1 MQLATLTH
9 VSTTTDAEG
18 GSVLSFTAV
27 RPFDHK
33 AGQFGVWF
41 CGGALRPFTIA
52 SAPRDEFVQL
62 GTHLHNGSAIKRGL
76 TALRPGDRVRLLG
89 AFGKVAPP
97 EDGRPI
103 VFVAQGIGIT
113 VARSLLREPSTRPRH
128 LIHTGRPYFQ
138 DELAP
143 LVETATYPPDRD
155 AFTTALNAS
164 LRATPDA
171 HWVIT
176 GSPAF
181 VKSTASKLRSN
192 GVDAMRLHTDG
203 FLGLPDR
210 D

>member
-1 MQLATLTH
+1 MQLTTLTH
-9 VSTTTDAEG
+9 VNATTDEAG
-18 GSVLSFTAV
+18 GSLLSFTAD
-27 RPFDHK
+27 RPFTHK
-33 AGQFGVWF
+33 AGQFGIWF

-76 TALRPGDRVRLLG
+76 TALRPGDRIRLLG

-113 VARSLLREPSTRPRH
+113 VARSLLRQPSNRPRH

-143 LVETATYPPDRD
+143 LAETATYPPDRD
-155 AFTTALNAS
+155 AFTITLNAS
-164 LRATPDA
+164 LRATPGA

-176 GSPAF
+176 GSPTF
-181 VKSTASKLRSN
+181 VKSTAGILRN
-192 GVDAMRLHTDG
+192 NEVDAARLHADG